1 MTGKPLYLHGHQPLA
16 VALDGPALR
25 VTQAESA
32 DRLFPL
38 ERLSRVVASGE
49 VAWSTEALLACAD
62 HGVPVSFLR
71 RDGVLRARFLGRPR
85 GQPPV
90 ELREALEAL
99 LDEASG
105 VGRLRDWLAGQ
116 SSRARLA
123 LARRLHGAPIG
134 ADAHELREH
143 LRAQARRYAPEE
155 GLRLLDARLAALL
168 ATDVA
173 RLLQRAGV
181 AWDDPLT
188 AVHGVDLVRGL
199 AEVVAWELQVPKL
212 RYLWHRHRV
221 AERNGEGYPVVTV
234 RAVAHFYESQAP
246 LVETAVGQLVL
257 RLYRFL
263 LDGLGG
269 DAG

>member
-16 VALDGPALR
+16 VELDGPALR
-25 VTQAESA
+25 VSQTESA

-62 HGVPVSFLR
+62 HDIPVSFLR
-71 RDGVLRARFLGRPR
+71 RDGVLRARVLGRPR
-85 GQPPV
+85 GRPPV
-90 ELREALEAL
+90 ELHEALEAL
-99 LDEASG
+99 LEDPGGA
-105 VGRLRDWLAGQ
+105 GRLQDWLAAQ
-116 SSRARLA
+116 STRARLA

-134 ADAHELREH
+134 ADGHALREH

-173 RLLQRAGV
+173 RLLGRAGV
-181 AWDDPLT
+181 TWDDPGT

-221 AERNGEGYPVVTV
+221 AERNGEDYPVVTV
-234 RAVAHFYESQAP
+234 RAVTHFYESQAP
-246 LVETAVGQLVL
+246 LVETTVGQLAL

-263 LDGLGG
+263 LEGLDG